1 VLNTILVGLPNAPL
15 REKGGDNAQKNSPSP
30 LSLFDDSS
38 HHFVTSSLLNIG
50 LFIILN
56 AKTNT
61 TFPPYSIR
69 NSSLC
74 AHIKTSRA
82 AGLTPA
88 RPSLDFFW
96 LLGTWDDDDLVTT
109 WSQLGHRL
117 GRLDRRGL
125 CLSLL
130 KPNTN
135 YQVLGPFNR
144 LGRLGWKGS
153 VSIFTNTKHWLRSS
167 PYWYYGGT
175 GVLFLK
181 PHLISNPLVCLT
193 TARRSKGGARRI
205 HRVFRREEILPR
217 VFSSFSF
224 LYLYRKALDSE
235 LIRPTPLI
243 GGGVVFLTSQSRT
256 QKFNRQVFSV
266 I

>member
-1 VLNTILVGLPNAPL
+1 MNQLSAALACFLVCSKQREKKSSSSNTPNSSIKTKAKPLSQLRSGFRFIHRSCYTVAHSSLNQEPKKNRLPLHESAGTPPVKVSNTILVGLPNARL

-88 RPSLDFFW
+88 RPSLDFF
-96 LLGTWDDDDLVTT
+96 
-109 WSQLGHRL
+109 
-117 GRLDRRGL
+117 
-125 CLSLL
+125 
-130 KPNTN
+130 
-135 YQVLGPFNR
+135 
-144 LGRLGWKGS
+144 
-153 VSIFTNTKHWLRSS
+153 
-167 PYWYYGGT
+167 
-175 GVLFLK
+175 
-181 PHLISNPLVCLT
+181 
-193 TARRSKGGARRI
+193 
-205 HRVFRREEILPR
+205 
-217 VFSSFSF
+217 
-224 LYLYRKALDSE
+224 
-235 LIRPTPLI
+235 
-243 GGGVVFLTSQSRT
+243 
-256 QKFNRQVFSV
+256 
-266 I
+266 